1 MMFKSV
7 DEVQPDGSMKM
18 VDIFEPLDGTPLRG
32 DANIGPMILKAA
44 GYDVPEEFLTNE
56 CMNLVGLVFKFL
68 PGAKVISI
76 KGVDVTIES
85 GASPKQLF
93 DAEAQLRKETGVL
106 YELFLERQADDSK
119 LRLKLAAMRGVG
131 GAT

>member
-1 MMFKSV
+1 MTAFA
-7 DEVQPDGSMKM
+7 E
-18 VDIFEPLDGTPLRG
+18 ILDRL
-32 DANIGPMILKAA
+32 
-44 GYDVPEEFLTNE
+44 
-56 CMNLVGLVFKFL
+56 L
-68 PGAKVISI
+68 PGCKVISI

-131 GAT
+131 GAA